1 MSLSRR
7 TVLDNN
13 QTPPSQVQGPNVN
26 PGPNNGAAAAEN
38 GVNVQRNN
46 VPGRNPLAFLGRFFA
61 PPVQGNGPLLPNN
74 LGGLNLA
81 GHMPQE
87 VLIQYRIQY
96 PHQHVVQPPE
106 PLRPLPQFL
115 GFVRPGGAW
124 QPWPAQVE
132 PNNQRGQDATTD
144 APAAEETVPGTD
156 AGNVTE
162 NTAARN
168 PREAAALAALRRRT
182 GNDSGQAHVS
192 DDAGSSVTG
201 TSHPPAGVMEDA
213 ERAALPQL
221 IPLYNLNSRPGDP
234 RPDTWSNVRS
244 SPPATQNRNISQLP
258 PDLTEAQLGLM
269 DRLTREAIDERLRV
283 LEGVSTAIHR
293 CVDDLMRM
301 RSALPSPSTSGVR
314 GAAEAPMPEAGRST
328 MPSKT
333 VADAGSS
340 ITNSVG
346 NSAPEND
353 EPGRDV
359 GHSQQS
365 SLNVDGTNE

>member
-1 MSLSRR
+1 MLFSRR

-13 QTPPSQVQGPNVN
+13 QTPPGQVQGPNVN

-61 PPVQGNGPLLPNN
+61 PPVHGNGPLLPNN
-74 LGGLNLA
+74 LGGLNL
-81 GHMPQE
+81 GGQMPQE

-96 PHQHVVQPPE
+96 PHQHAVQPPE

-115 GFVRPGGAW
+115 GFARPGGAW
-124 QPWPAQVE
+124 QPWPAQLE
-132 PNNQRGQDATTD
+132 PNNQDATTD
-144 APAAEETVPGTD
+144 APAAEGAVPATD
-156 AGNVTE
+156 AGDVAD
-162 NTAARN
+162 NTAAQN

-182 GNDSGQAHVS
+182 GNGSGQAHVS
-192 DDAGSSVTG
+192 NNASSSVTG
-201 TSHPPAGVMEDA
+201 TSHPPTEVTEDV

-221 IPLYNLNSRPGDP
+221 IPLYNLNSRPGGP
-234 RPDTWSNVRS
+234 RPDTWSNARS
-244 SPPATQNRNISQLP
+244 SPPGTQNRHMSQLP
-258 PDLTEAQLGLM
+258 PDLTEAQLALM
-269 DRLTREAIDERLRV
+269 DHLTREAIDERLRV
-283 LEGVSTAIHR
+283 LEGVSTSIHR

-301 RSALPSPSTSGVR
+301 RSALPSSSGSGVH
-314 GAAEAPMPEAGRST
+314 GATEAPMPEAGQST
-328 MPSKT
+328 VPSKT
-333 VADAGSS
+333 VVDASSS

-353 EPGRDV
+353 ETGCGA

-365 SLNVDGTNE
+365 SLDVDGTNE

>member
-1 MSLSRR
+1 MLILFSRR

-13 QTPPSQVQGPNVN
+13 QTPPGQVQGPNVN
-26 PGPNNGAAAAEN
+26 PGPNNGAAVADN
-38 GVNVQRNN
+38 GANLQRNN
-46 VPGRNPLAFLGRFFA
+46 APGRNPFAFLGRFFA

-74 LGGLNLA
+74 LGGLNL
-81 GHMPQE
+81 GGQMPQE

-96 PHQHVVQPPE
+96 PHQQAVQPPE

-115 GFVRPGGAW
+115 GFARPGGAW
-124 QPWPAQVE
+124 QPWPAQLE

-144 APAAEETVPGTD
+144 APGTD
-156 AGNVTE
+156 AGDNTD
-162 NTAARN
+162 NTAAQN

-182 GNDSGQAHVS
+182 GNGSGQAHVS
-192 DDAGSSVTG
+192 NDASSSG
-201 TSHPPAGVMEDA
+201 TSHPPTGVTEDI

-221 IPLYNLNSRPGDP
+221 IPLYNLNSRPGVP
-234 RPDTWSNVRS
+234 RPDTWSNARA
-244 SPPATQNRNISQLP
+244 SPPETQNRTISQLP
-258 PDLTEAQLGLM
+258 PDLTEAQLALM
-269 DRLTREAIDERLRV
+269 DHLTREAIDERLRV

-301 RSALPSPSTSGVR
+301 RSALPSPSGSGVR

-328 MPSKT
+328 VPSKT

-340 ITNSVG
+340 MTNSVG
-346 NSAPEND
+346 NSAPESD
-353 EPGRDV
+353 ETGRDA